1 MLYHSNGSVVLTASS
16 DASIRVWDVQ
26 SQTTKTV
33 IKVSSSPLLCPSV
46 QYHLPSPLGPT
57 QAHDGAVS
65 GISLHPTG
73 DYVLSSSM
81 DEKWVFSDIRSG
93 RVISQGYDANN
104 ANSSGLT
111 CSQFHP
117 DGLIFGTGTV
127 SSVVKIWDLKERT
140 NVANFSG
147 HSGTIVSIAFS
158 ENG

>member
-1 MLYHSNGSVVLTASS
+1 M
-16 DASIRVWDVQ
+16 
-26 SQTTKTV
+26 
-33 IKVSSSPLLCPSV
+33 
-46 QYHLPSPLGPT
+46 
-57 QAHDGAVS
+57 
-65 GISLHPTG
+65 
-73 DYVLSSSM
+73 
-81 DEKWVFSDIRSG
+81 FSDIRSG